1 MMKKIEYLNELD
13 GLIEKMS
20 SFSNSSDYI
29 VYAKVTT
36 LTVMN
41 LRYEKIA
48 FNKNLD
54 THPYLLTKEV
64 IKDAKVMFDKFIE
77 LSDFE
82 APHSKTSLNSIKKSE
97 ILEEKHEE
105 LWQEIWSRHSKEE
118 FDEFVNMKHNRLV
131 INDLIQY
138 VNNKKCVDFGAGNGS
153 FSFALELAGA
163 SKVHGIDFGE
173 KQVEYAKKVSEYK
186 ELNEVVSFSKAEVY
200 DSKLESKSF
209 DFAVSNGVFHHLNH
223 TNIEKAIEEVSRV
236 LKPNGWFWYYI
247 DGEGAIAMELWDAS
261 VEILKEVPTLQ
272 IEAILQN
279 MNLSRNKMVFVIDG
293 LCATYIHSSLEETT
307 LMLEKYGFSNFKRL
321 TGGEPTDFDL
331 DVVESDPYGKE
342 KFGCGDLRLLCQLI
356 N

>member
-1 MMKKIEYLNELD
+1 MKKNEYLKELD
-13 GLIEKMS
+13 ELFEKMS
-20 SFSNSSDYI
+20 NFSNDSDFI

-36 LTVMN
+36 LIVMN

-54 THPYLLTKEV
+54 NHPYLLTKEI
-64 IKDAKVMFDKFIE
+64 IKDAKVMFDQFIE
-77 LSDFE
+77 LKDFE
-82 APHSKTSLNSIKKSE
+82 APQSNISINSIKKSE
-97 ILEEKHEE
+97 VLEEKHEE
-105 LWQEIWSRHSKEE
+105 LWQEIWSRHNREE

-138 VNNKKCVDFGAGNGS
+138 VNNKQCVDFGAGNGS

-173 KQVEYAKKVSEYK
+173 KQVSYAKRVSEDK
-186 ELNEVVSFSKAEVY
+186 NLEDVVTFSKAEVY
-200 DSKLESKSF
+200 DSRLESNSF
-209 DFAVSNGVFHHLNH
+209 DFAVSNGVFHHLKH
-223 TNIEKAIEEVSRV
+223 SNIEKAIEEVSRV

-272 IEAILQN
+272 IEIILKA
-279 MNLSRNKMVFVIDG
+279 MNLSRNKMVHVMDA
-293 LCATYIHSSLEETT
+293 LSATYIHSSLEETT
-307 LMLEKYGFSNFKRL
+307 SMLEKYGFSNFKRL

-331 DVVESDPYGKE
+331 DVVESDHYGEE